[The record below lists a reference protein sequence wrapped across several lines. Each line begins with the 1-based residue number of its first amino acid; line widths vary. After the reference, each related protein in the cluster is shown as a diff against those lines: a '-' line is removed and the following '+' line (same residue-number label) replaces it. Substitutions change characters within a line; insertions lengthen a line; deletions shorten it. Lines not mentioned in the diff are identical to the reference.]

1 MRTTLTI
8 DDDVAAQLDELR
20 RRRDTS
26 LKDLINEALRRGLQS
41 MRTRPKM
48 NRPFKTRAFDLGQP
62 LISLD
67 NVAEALAN
75 LEGEGFR

>member
-1 MRTTLTI
+1 
-8 DDDVAAQLDELR
+8 
-20 RRRDTS
+20 
-26 LKDLINEALRRGLQS
+26 